1 MKKVLPVL
9 LVLGFVLPIQPSHA
23 VFGLGECKNL
33 AKRISAGQ
41 IEYEKAWDKYQTS
54 RSKTD
59 YSNILDTE
67 VVSRLKYLSSK
78 SDKMLADMA
87 KYPKCLSVPIVTLTN
102 YRGIVKKLSK
112 VTLNANLISDPL
124 PEPFQH
130 KKFLK

>member
-1 MKKVLPVL
+1 MKKVLSVL
-9 LVLGFVLPIQPSHA
+9 LVLGFVLPIQPANA

-33 AKRISAGQ
+33 AKRINVGQ

-59 YSNILDTE
+59 YLNILDTE

-87 KYPKCLSVPIVTLTN
+87 KYPKCLSVPIATLNN

-124 PEPFQH
+124 PEPFEH

>member
-1 MKKVLPVL
+1 MKRFLVILLTLGIALPV
-9 LVLGFVLPIQPSHA
+9 QPVYA

-33 AKRISAGQ
+33 TKRINAGQ

-54 RSKTD
+54 RSKTN

-67 VVSRLKYLSSK
+67 VVSRLKYVSSK

-87 KYPKCLSVPIVTLTN
+87 KNPKCLSVPIATLNN

-124 PEPFQH
+124 SEPFEH

>member
-1 MKKVLPVL
+1 MKKVLTFFL
-9 LVLGFVLPIQPSHA
+9 FLGIIFPIQPANA

-33 AKRISAGQ
+33 AKRINVGQ

-54 RSKTD
+54 RSKTN

-67 VVSRLKYLSSK
+67 VVSRLKYVSSK

-87 KYPKCLSVPIVTLTN
+87 KNPKCLSVPIATLNN

-124 PEPFQH
+124 PEPFEH

>member
-1 MKKVLPVL
+1 MKKLLPIILIV
-9 LVLGFVLPIQPSHA
+9 GFIFPIQPAHA
-23 VFGLGECKNL
+23 IFGLGECKNL

-59 YSNILDTE
+59 YSNILDSE
-67 VVSRLKYLSSK
+67 IVSRLKYASSK

-87 KYPKCLSVPIVTLTN
+87 RYPKCLSVSIVTLNN

-124 PEPFQH
+124 PEPFDH
-130 KKFLK
+130 KKYLK